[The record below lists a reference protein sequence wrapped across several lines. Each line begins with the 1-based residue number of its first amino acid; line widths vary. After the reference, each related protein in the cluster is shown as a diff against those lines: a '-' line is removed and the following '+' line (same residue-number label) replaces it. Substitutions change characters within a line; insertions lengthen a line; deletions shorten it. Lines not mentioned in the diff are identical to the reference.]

1 MRTAKEYVV
10 YCADCGVED
19 AQDAF
24 VDDNEDTIVV
34 CRVCGHC
41 LKLASPDRPKVMELL
56 KLHRYANDIVKV
68 TYNPEMQE
76 DLSVVASFQKQVRVS
91 RQRKR
96 FNEN

>member
-1 MRTAKEYVV
+1 MKTAKEYVV
-10 YCADCGVED
+10 YCASCGVED

-56 KLHRYANDIVKV
+56 KLHRYANDIGKV
-68 TYNPEMQE
+68 TTDPNLKE
-76 DLSVVASFQKQVRVS
+76 DLSVLASFQKRVKVS
-91 RQRKR
+91 RQRKSYLD
-96 FNEN
+96 N